1 MKTIIYGKYIGL
13 GLLIALQQAPMA
25 FAGGTNS
32 GGNTN
37 ATPGDNSTSTSTP
50 AEGSGSQRKGTHQPE
65 KIQPPKRPD
74 DLNSNRAGSGT
85 SNNSGNGSSSSDSS
99 SGSGSNRT
107 GDH

>member
-1 MKTIIYGKYIGL
+1 MKTNNVGKYLSL
-13 GLLIALQQAPMA
+13 GLLVALLQAPMA

-65 KIQPPKRPD
+65 KMQTPKRSD
-74 DLNSNRAGSGT
+74 DLNSNRAGSG
-85 SNNSGNGSSSSDSS
+85 SGSSSGTGSSSSGSP
-99 SGSGSNRT
+99 SGSGSSSS
-107 GDH
+107 GAH